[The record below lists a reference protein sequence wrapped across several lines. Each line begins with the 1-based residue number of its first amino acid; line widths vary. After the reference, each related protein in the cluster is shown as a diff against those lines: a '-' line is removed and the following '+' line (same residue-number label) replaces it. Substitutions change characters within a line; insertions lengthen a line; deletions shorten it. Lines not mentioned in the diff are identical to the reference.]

1 MRRALRC
8 IMRKA
13 WVGLVIPLLLFA
25 GWWEISASGIVKPYQ
40 LAGPPQVVRELI
52 SLGSDGTLWNDF
64 SASAARVVIGFAIAC
79 AAACLLGTLVG
90 LSPTAERLIDPT
102 MQAVRAVPSLAWV
115 PLILLWLGIGETPKI
130 TLVAI
135 GAFFPIYVNLV
146 AGIHNVDRKLVE
158 VAQIFGVRGI
168 ERARRVILPA
178 ASPSLFVGMRIG
190 FTQAWL
196 FLVAAE
202 LIASTK
208 GLGFLLVEG
217 QQISRPDRILVA
229 ILLLAL
235 CGKVTESF
243 MRAIEKRALRWT
255 DVLRTA

>member
-1 MRRALRC
+1 V
-8 IMRKA
+8 RKA
-13 WVGLVIPLLLFA
+13 WLGLLVPVVLVGLWWGVVAVGLVA
-25 GWWEISASGIVKPYQ
+25 PYQ
-40 LAGPPQVVRELI
+40 LAPPPQVLREMIALAQ
-52 SLGSDGTLWNDF
+52 DGTLWNDLV
-64 SASAARVVIGFAIAC
+64 ASVERVVSGFAIGCVLAC
-79 AAACLLGTLVG
+79 ALGTFVG
-90 LSPTAERLIDPT
+90 LSRTAERVVDPT
-102 MQAVRAVPSLAWV
+102 LQAIRAVPSLAWV
-115 PLILLWLGIGETPKI
+115 PLILLWLGIGEPAKI

-146 AGIHNVDRKLVE
+146 AGIHHVDRKLVE
-158 VAQIFGVRGI
+158 VAQIFGVRGL

-178 ASPSLFVGMRIG
+178 ASPSLFVGMRVG

-229 ILLLAL
+229 IVLLAL
-235 CGKVTESF
+235 CGKITESI

-255 DVLRTA
+255 DGLRAA